1 MRKETVIKKG
11 FFFLLTVVAAVAVVA
26 AGATDETAGRT
37 AFAAIVDD
45 YEAVRQA
52 LLNDKTDGIA
62 EHAEAIR
69 RAAAALAED
78 FSVERA
84 GVSAEDADGV
94 KALLP
99 DVVEAAGRLAGAG
112 DIAAAREA
120 FFLLSKRLARYREMV
135 SGERPAVAYCPMVK
149 KSWLQ
154 PLVEIGNPYHG
165 QSMPRCGEIV
175 SE

>member
-1 MRKETVIKKG
+1 MGSEFMPPLWEGDLQYMPTTFPGISVTKARELLQQTDKILRTFPEVESVLGKVGRAET
-11 FFFLLTVVAAVAVVA
+11 
-26 AGATDETAGRT
+26 ATDPA
-37 AFAAIVDD
+37 
-45 YEAVRQA
+45 
-52 LLNDKTDGIA
+52 
-62 EHAEAIR
+62 
-69 RAAAALAED
+69 
-78 FSVERA
+78 
-84 GVSAEDADGV
+84 AEDADGL

-99 DVVEAAGRLAGAG
+99 DVVEAAGKLAGAG

-135 SGERPAVAYCPMVK
+135 GGERPAVAYCPMVK

-154 PLVEIGNPYHG
+154 PLGEIGNPYHG

>member
-1 MRKETVIKKG
+1 MKKG
-11 FFFLLTVVAAVAVVA
+11 FFLLLTVAAVAFA
-26 AGATDETAGRT
+26 AGAADETAGRT
-37 AFAAIVDD
+37 AFASIVDD
-45 YEAVRQA
+45 YEAVRLA

-69 RAAAALAED
+69 ATAAALVGN
-78 FSVERA
+78 FSAERA
-84 GVSAEDADGV
+84 GVAAENAGGV

-112 DIAAAREA
+112 DIAAARKA

-135 SGERPAVAYCPMVK
+135 RGERPAVAYCPMVK

-154 PLVEIGNPYHG
+154 PLGEIGNPYHG
-165 QSMPRCGEIV
+165 QSMPRCGKIV